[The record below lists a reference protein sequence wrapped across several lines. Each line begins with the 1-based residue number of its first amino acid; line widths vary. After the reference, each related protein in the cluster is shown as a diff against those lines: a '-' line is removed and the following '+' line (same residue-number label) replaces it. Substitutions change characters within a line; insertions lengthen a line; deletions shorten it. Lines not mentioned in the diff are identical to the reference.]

1 MEVSSQMMNIQS
13 KKCVDEMKRD
23 QRDEGLKRDD
33 EKIY

>member
-1 MEVSSQMMNIQS
+1 MNIQS